1 MKCTK
6 VCCYMGNS
14 FEKTWMEMNK
24 GRIET
29 QGIKFKGTT
38 FRYQSMR
45 TYIIIENGNFMEW
58 PTCRHVMLGH
68 AYIFGLWSGVLY
80 DTMNDFLLN
89 RFITTDLRKLMLKT
103 TTYRAYSLLHLGHIC
118 NFQNGINV
126 HLLCCMI
133 LIDISYSLV
142 LAIMMK
148 NTTHWEQF
156 LSSIQNTEVKM
167 NTLTQI
173 YTCAFVYSPILVQS
187 LQKIYSGIKLAI
199 RVHISLH
206 SNEIIH

>member
-1 MKCTK
+1 M
-6 VCCYMGNS
+6 S
-14 FEKTWMEMNK
+14 
-24 GRIET
+24 
-29 QGIKFKGTT
+29 
-38 FRYQSMR
+38 
-45 TYIIIENGNFMEW
+45 
-58 PTCRHVMLGH
+58 TCH
-68 AYIFGLWSGVLY
+68 AWTCLHMSFGLWSGVLY

-89 RFITTDLRKLMLKT
+89 RSITTDLRKLMLKKA
-103 TTYRAYSLLHLGHIC
+103 TYRAYSLLHLGHIC

-133 LIDISYSLV
+133 LIEISYSLV
-142 LAIMMK
+142 LAIMMKNKK

-206 SNEIIH
+206 SSEIIH

>member
-1 MKCTK
+1 MEISWNDQHVDMSCLDMLTYELWLMIRSFIWYNEWLLIKSFHNHRFKK
-6 VCCYMGNS
+6 VNV
-14 FEKTWMEMNK
+14 EK
-24 GRIET
+24 
-29 QGIKFKGTT
+29 
-38 FRYQSMR
+38 
-45 TYIIIENGNFMEW
+45 
-58 PTCRHVMLGH
+58 
-68 AYIFGLWSGVLY
+68 A
-80 DTMNDFLLN
+80 
-89 RFITTDLRKLMLKT
+89 
-103 TTYRAYSLLHLGHIC
+103 TYRAYSLLHLGHIC

-133 LIDISYSLV
+133 LIEISYSLV
-142 LAIMMK
+142 LAIMMKNKK

-206 SNEIIH
+206 SSEIIH